1 MMDEVVVVGYGT
13 LKKRNIVGAVENL
26 AGDAVENRPN
36 ADITRE
42 QLVTMLY
49 RYAGSPTANGK
60 LDNFSDSASVSS
72 YAENAM
78 QWAVANGIVNG
89 SNGKLNPQNN
99 ATRAE
104 VAAILMRFC
113 EMSK

>member
-1 MMDEVVVVGYGT
+1 MRRCHIGKIQ
-13 LKKRNIVGAVENL
+13 LAFAAFLIKKYS
-26 AGDAVENRPN
+26 D
-36 ADITRE
+36 
-42 QLVTMLY
+42 
-49 RYAGSPTANGK
+49 SPTASGS
-60 LDNFSDSASVSS
+60 LDSFSDSESVSS
-72 YAENAM
+72 YAVNAM

-99 ATRAE
+99 ATRAQ

>member
-1 MMDEVVVVGYGT
+1 MRRYHIGKIR
-13 LKKRNIVGAVENL
+13 LAFAAFLIKKYS
-26 AGDAVENRPN
+26 D
-36 ADITRE
+36 
-42 QLVTMLY
+42 
-49 RYAGSPTANGK
+49 SPTASGS
-60 LDNFSDSASVSS
+60 LDNFSDSASVSN
-72 YAENAM
+72 YAVKAM

-89 SNGKLNPQNN
+89 SNGKLNPQDN